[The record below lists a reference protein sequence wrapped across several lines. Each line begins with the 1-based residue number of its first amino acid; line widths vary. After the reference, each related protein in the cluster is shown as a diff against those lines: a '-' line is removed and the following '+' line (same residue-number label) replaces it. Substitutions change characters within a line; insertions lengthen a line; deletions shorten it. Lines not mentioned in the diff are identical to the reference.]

1 MAELTIN
8 YHIDLA
14 NSFIQDVKDTRNSY
28 YVFAGKATPWTNEA
42 SPPAANGSVEQIGL
56 TVYADMLFGKLLANS
71 DVYTLIPRYDWTTNT
86 AYTAYDQYDGDLYS
100 KQFYVMNDQ
109 YQVYKCISN
118 NRGAK
123 STVEPRL
130 TTSYSTF
137 NTADGYVWKYMYTVD
152 PQANTKF
159 TTTTYIPVATDNNVS
174 GNAVSGSID
183 AYIITDGGNNYSI
196 YESGFLYKF
205 INKTTLQLPSTS
217 SSNNNHY
224 ARSSI
229 YLKSGFGAGQVREI
243 SSYNGAN
250 KQIRVATADAF
261 DVYSRLDFTAVPS
274 GTVAVG
280 YYAEQKYDVIQY
292 LYISNNQ
299 AFTTGSTVVQSDTAT
314 HGTILSAN
322 ASALRI
328 QKENPAA
335 LFENTLP
342 IRDVSQSG
350 TLKPGTVSVTAGAN
364 TVTGVSTQFA
374 DTANGYTVGS
384 YIRVGSN
391 ANNQIR
397 RVTQVISNTSLRVV
411 STFANTLVANVHYF
425 VPIAAEPF
433 SITANQ
439 GGSGIVSDINLN
451 SLKLTISNS
460 TLAGVSFKIGEQV
473 TQVTSANTAAGANA
487 IVAFANSS
495 TVYLSAVGGP
505 WIAGLFALGSSTL
518 QKSEIV
524 SIDSNPNLTISDP
537 TGEFVLG
544 FPMNFKLNAAAA
556 GYTGNAIIIAVTT
569 LPNDQTEY
577 QIAPTVE
584 ISGDG
589 TDAKA
594 IAIVNNAFGSVNDIV
609 GVEVIA
615 PGQGY
620 THANVTIYSNTSFGL
635 GASANAVIAPVGGHG
650 KDAVSELGSRYVGV
664 TSTFDTG
671 INEGFFYPTYGSF
684 RKIGI
689 IENPEFADVRVT
701 LQSFDRVNLVIN
713 NKATT
718 SPPAGVTTWYPGEVV
733 VQPSTKAAGVVVSG
747 NNTTLQVKSVLG
759 EFGASN
765 AQIISYYSNTT
776 ANVSSQEIIRF
787 QVTSDSLAEI
797 LSQVGSGASGEVT
810 QLLTNTSIV
819 LSNVVGKFVTGDTI
833 YDSSVNA
840 YAVVNSISTANGSR
854 DVTSSFGNKFN
865 QTMRLTITAN
875 TGAYTNGEA
884 VVQDISNAT
893 AVVVSGV
900 DELDLQMTITTGSFS
915 TGQKIIDTTTGAY
928 GFTTFANNTYL
939 KLTGVTQS
947 ASFVAGHTIN
957 NGLGSTATIGSVV
970 PVLLLNHVDG
980 PNRFQAGSDS
990 IVGQTSGAT
999 GTCNAYALIQYPELI
1014 RDTGKVIYIDNVQP
1028 VTRSETSKEEVRL
1041 VIKF

>member
-14 NSFIQDVKDTRNSY
+14 NSFMSDIKDTRNSY

-42 SPPAANGSVEQIGL
+42 APPIANGSVEQIGL
-56 TVYADMLFGKLLANS
+56 SVYADMLYGKLLSNNN
-71 DVYTLIPRYDWTTNT
+71 VYTLIPRYDWTTNT
-86 AYTAYDQYDGDLYS
+86 AYAAYDQYDGDLYS

-118 NRGAK
+118 NRGSR

-130 TTSYSTF
+130 TTSYGTF
-137 NTADGYVWKYMYTVD
+137 STADGYVWKYMYTVD
-152 PQANTKF
+152 TQANTKF
-159 TTTTYIPVATDNNVS
+159 TTSSYIPVATDSNVS

-183 AYIITDGGNNYSI
+183 AYTITDGGNNYSI

-243 SSYNGAN
+243 SSYNGAT

-261 DVYSRLDFTAVPS
+261 DVYSRLDFTAIPS
-274 GTVAVG
+274 GTVAPG
-280 YYAEQKYDVIQY
+280 YFAEQKYDVLQY

-314 HGTILSAN
+314 HGTVLSAN
-322 ASALRI
+322 SSVLRV

-335 LFENTLP
+335 LFSLDLP
-342 IRDVSQSG
+342 VRDISQDG
-350 TLKPGTVSVTAGAN
+350 NLKPGTVSVTSGAN
-364 TVTGVSTQFA
+364 TVTGVSTQFTDA
-374 DTANGYTVGS
+374 ANGYAVGS

-397 RVTQVISNTSLRVV
+397 RVTEVTSSTVLKVASNFS
-411 STFANTLVANVHYF
+411 NTLVANVHYF
-425 VPIAAEPF
+425 VPLAAEPF

-439 GGSGIVSDINLN
+439 GGSGTVSNTNLN
-451 SLKLTISNS
+451 SLKLTISNP
-460 TLAGVSFKIGEQV
+460 TLAGVSFTVGEQV
-473 TQVTSANTAAGANA
+473 TQVTAANTAAGANA

-495 TVYLSAVGGP
+495 TVYLSDVGGA
-505 WIAGLFALGSSTL
+505 WTAGLFAFGASSQ
-518 QKSEIV
+518 QKNEIV

-544 FPMNFKLNAAAA
+544 FPINFKFNAAAA
-556 GYTGNAIIIAVTT
+556 GYSGNATIIAVTT

-577 QIAPTVE
+577 QIAPTVK
-584 ISGDG
+584 IFGDG
-589 TDAKA
+589 SNASA
-594 IAIVNNAFGSVNDIV
+594 IAIVNNAFGAVNDVV
-609 GVEVIA
+609 GIEVIA
-615 PGQGY
+615 PGSGY
-620 THANVTIYSNTSFGL
+620 THANVTIYANTSFGL

-650 KDAVSELGSRYVGV
+650 KDAVSELGSRYVGI

-671 INEGFFYPTYGSF
+671 TNEGFFYPTYGSF

-701 LQSFDRVNLVIN
+701 LESFDRINLIIN

-718 SPPAGVTTWYPGEVV
+718 SPPAGVTSWYPGEVV
-733 VQPSTKAAGVVVSG
+733 VQPSTKAAGIVVSG
-747 NNTTLQVKSVLG
+747 NNTALQLKNILG
-759 EFGASN
+759 TFSASN
-765 AQIISYYSNTT
+765 AQIVSYYSNTT

-797 LSQVGSGASGEVT
+797 LSQTGSGASGEVT
-810 QLLTNTSIV
+810 QLLSNTSIV

-833 YDSSVNA
+833 YDASVNA

-865 QTMRLTITAN
+865 QTMRLTLTAN
-875 TGAYTNGEA
+875 TGAYTIGET
-884 VVQDISNAT
+884 VIQNLSNAT
-893 AVVVSGV
+893 GVVVSSTN
-900 DELDLQMTITTGSFS
+900 ELDLQITITSGSFS
-915 TGQKIIDTTTGAY
+915 TGQKITDTTSGAY

-939 KLTGVTQS
+939 KLSGVTQG
-947 ASFVAGHTIN
+947 ASFAAGHTIN
-957 NGLGSTATIGSVV
+957 NAIGSTATISSVI
-970 PVLLLNHVDG
+970 PVLLLNDVDG

-999 GTCNAYALIQYPELI
+999 GTCNSYALIQYPELI

>member
-8 YHIDLA
+8 YHIDVA

-28 YVFAGKATPWTNEA
+28 YMFAGKATEWDNDA

-56 TVYADMLFGKLLANS
+56 AVYNDMLYGKLLTDS
-71 DVYTLIPRYDWTTNT
+71 DVYPLIPRYNWTTNT
-86 AYTAYDQYDGDLYS
+86 VYAAYDQYDGDLYS

-118 NRGAK
+118 NRGSN

-130 TTSYSTF
+130 TTSYGTF
-137 NTADGYVWKYMYTVD
+137 NTSDGYVWKYMYTVD
-152 PQANTKF
+152 TQANTKF
-159 TTTTYIPVATDNNVS
+159 TTSTYIPVTTDGNVS
-174 GNAVSGSID
+174 GNAIPGSID
-183 AYIITDGGNNYSI
+183 AYTITDGGNNYSI

-243 SSYNGAN
+243 SSYNGAT

-261 DVYSRLDFTAVPS
+261 DVYSRLDFTAIPS

-280 YYAEQKYDVIQY
+280 YFAEQKYDVLQY

-299 AFTTGSTVVQSDTAT
+299 AFTVGSTVVQSDTAT
-314 HGTILSAN
+314 HGTVLSAN
-322 ASALRI
+322 SSVIRV

-335 LFENTLP
+335 LFSLDLP
-342 IRDVSQSG
+342 VRDISQDG
-350 TLKPGTVSVTAGAN
+350 TLKPGTVGVAIGSN
-364 TVTGVSTQFA
+364 TVTGISTQFTDA
-374 DTANGYTVGS
+374 ANGYTVGS

-397 RVTQVISNTSLRVV
+397 RVTEVTNSTSLKVA
-411 STFANTLVANVHYF
+411 SNFANTLVANVHYF
-425 VPIAAEPF
+425 VPLAAEPF

-439 GGSGIVSDINLN
+439 GGSGTVSNTNLN

-460 TLAGVSFKIGEQV
+460 TLAGVSFTVGEQV
-473 TQVTSANTAAGANA
+473 RQVDAANTAAGANA
-487 IVAFANSS
+487 IVAFANTS
-495 TVYLSAVGGP
+495 TVYLSAVAGA
-505 WIAGLFALGSSTL
+505 WTAGLFALGSSSL
-518 QKSEIV
+518 QKSQID

-544 FPMNFKLNAAAA
+544 YPINFKLNAAAS
-556 GYTGNAIIIAVTT
+556 GYTGNAIIIATTT

-577 QIAPTVE
+577 QIAPTVA

-589 TDAKA
+589 TGAAA
-594 IAIVNNAFGSVNDIV
+594 IAVVNNAFGSVNDVV
-609 GVEVIA
+609 GIEVIT
-615 PGQGY
+615 PGQSY
-620 THANVTIYSNTSFGL
+620 THANVSIYANTSFGL
-635 GASANAVIAPVGGHG
+635 GATANAVIAPVGGHG
-650 KDAVSELGSRYVGV
+650 KDAVSELGGRYVGV
-664 TSTFDTG
+664 TATFDTG
-671 INEGFFYPTYGSF
+671 ENEGFFYPTYGEF

-701 LQSFDRVNLVIN
+701 LDSFDRVNLVIN

-759 EFGASN
+759 TFGASN
-765 AQIISYYSNTT
+765 AQIVSYYSNTT
-776 ANVSSQEIIRF
+776 ANVSTQEVIRF

-833 YDSSVNA
+833 YDASVNA
-840 YAVVNSISTANGSR
+840 YARVNAISTANGSR

-865 QTMRLTITAN
+865 QTLRLTLTAKSGN
-875 TGAYTNGEA
+875 YTNGEV
-884 VVQDISNAT
+884 VVQNISNAIGT
-893 AVVVSGV
+893 IVSNV
-900 DELDLQMTITTGSFS
+900 NEVDLQYTVTSGTFS
-915 TGQKIIDTTTGAY
+915 VGQKITDTSTGAY
-928 GFTTFANNTYL
+928 GFATFANTTYL
-939 KLTGVTQS
+939 KLTGITQG
-947 ASFVAGHTIN
+947 ASFVSGHTIN
-957 NGLGSTATIGSVV
+957 NGLGSTGTISAVL
-970 PVLLLNHVDG
+970 PVLLLNDVDG
-980 PNRFQAGSDS
+980 PNRFQAGTDS

-999 GTCNAYALIQYPELI
+999 GTCNSYSLILYPELI

>member
-8 YHIDLA
+8 YHTDLA

-56 TVYADMLFGKLLANS
+56 TVYADMLYGKLLANS
-71 DVYTLIPRYDWTTNT
+71 DVYTMIPRYDWTTNT
-86 AYTAYDQYDGDLYS
+86 AYAAYDQYDGDLYS

-118 NRGAK
+118 NRGAR

-130 TTSYSTF
+130 TTSYGTF
-137 NTADGYVWKYMYTVD
+137 NTADDYVWKYMYTVD
-152 PQANTKF
+152 TQANTKF
-159 TTTTYIPVATDNNVS
+159 TTSTYIPVTTDTNVS

-183 AYIITDGGNNYSI
+183 AYTITDGGNNYSI

-217 SSNNNHY
+217 STNNNHY

-243 SSYNGAN
+243 SSYNGAT

-280 YYAEQKYDVIQY
+280 YFAEQKYDVIQY

-299 AFTTGSTVVQSDTAT
+299 AFTTGSIIVQSDTAT
-314 HGTILSAN
+314 YGTILSAN
-322 ASALRI
+322 ASVLRV
-328 QKENPAA
+328 QKENSTA
-335 LFENTLP
+335 LFSLDLP
-342 IRDVSQSG
+342 IRDVSQDG
-350 TLKPGTVSVTAGAN
+350 TLKGGKASITSGGNTITGTSSSFN
-364 TVTGVSTQFA
+364 T
-374 DTANGYTVGS
+374 NYTVGS

-397 RVTQVISNTSLRVV
+397 RITEIINNTSMKVATNF
-411 STFANTLVANVHYF
+411 SNTLVANVHYF

-439 GGSGIVSDINLN
+439 GGSGTVSNTNLN

-460 TLAGVSFKIGEQV
+460 TLAGVSFTVGEQV

-495 TVYLSAVGGP
+495 TVYLSAVSGT
-505 WIAGLFALGSSTL
+505 WVASLFAIGASTL
-518 QKSEIV
+518 QKSQIV

-556 GYTGNAIIIAVTT
+556 GYSGNATIIAITT

-589 TDAKA
+589 TGASA
-594 IAIVNNAFGSVNDIV
+594 IAIVNNAFGSVNDVV

-615 PGQGY
+615 PGSGY

-650 KDAVSELGSRYVGV
+650 KDAVSELGSTYVGI

-671 INEGFFYPTYGSF
+671 SNESYFYPTYGSF

-701 LQSFDRVNLVIN
+701 LNSFDRVNLVIN

-733 VQPSTKAAGVVVSG
+733 VQPSTKAAGIVVSG
-747 NNTTLQVKSVLG
+747 NNIALQVKSVLG
-759 EFGASN
+759 TFGASN

-776 ANVSSQEIIRF
+776 ANVSSQETIRF

-810 QLLTNTSIV
+810 QLLSNTSIV

-865 QTMRLTITAN
+865 QTMRLTLTAN
-875 TGAYTNGEA
+875 TGAYINGETVA
-884 VVQDISNAT
+884 QDISNAT
-893 AVVVSGV
+893 GVVVSGTN
-900 DELDLQMTITTGSFS
+900 ELDLQMTIISGTFS
-915 TGQKIIDTTTGAY
+915 TGQKITDVTTGAY
-928 GFTTFANNTYL
+928 GFTTTANNTYL

-957 NGLGSTATIGSVV
+957 NGLGSTATIDSVL
-970 PVLLLNHVDG
+970 PVLLLNDVDG

-990 IVGQTSGAT
+990 IVGQTSGAA
-999 GTCNAYALIQYPELI
+999 GTCNSYSRIQYPELI

>member
-14 NSFIQDVKDTRNSY
+14 NSFMSDVKDTRNSY

-42 SPPAANGSVEQIGL
+42 SPPIANGSVEQIGL
-56 TVYADMLFGKLLANS
+56 TVYADMLYGKLLSNNN
-71 DVYTLIPRYDWTTNT
+71 VYTLIPRYDWSTNT
-86 AYTAYDQYDGDLYS
+86 AYAAYDQYDGDLYS

-118 NRGAK
+118 NRGAR

-130 TTSYSTF
+130 TTSYGTF

-152 PQANTKF
+152 TQANTKF
-159 TTTTYIPVATDNNVS
+159 TTSSYIPVTTDTNVS

-183 AYIITDGGNNYSI
+183 AYTITDGGNNYSI

-243 SSYNGAN
+243 SSYNGAT

-261 DVYSRLDFTAVPS
+261 DVYSRLDFTAIPS
-274 GTVAVG
+274 GTVAAG
-280 YYAEQKYDVIQY
+280 YFAEQKYDVIQY

-299 AFTTGSTVVQSDTAT
+299 AFTTGSVIVQSDTAT

-322 ASALRI
+322 ASVLRV
-328 QKENPAA
+328 QKENLAA
-335 LFENTLP
+335 LFSLDLP
-342 IRDVSQSG
+342 IRDISQDG
-350 TLKPGTVSVTAGAN
+350 TLKPGTVSVTSGAN

-374 DTANGYTVGS
+374 DAANGYAVGS

-397 RVTQVISNTSLRVV
+397 RVTEVTSNTVLKVASGF
-411 STFANTLVANVHYF
+411 SNTLIANAHYF
-425 VPIAAEPF
+425 VPLAAEPF

-439 GGSGIVSDINLN
+439 GGSGTVSNTNLN

-460 TLAGVSFKIGEQV
+460 TLAGVSFTVGEQV
-473 TQVTSANTAAGANA
+473 TQVTAVNTAAGANA
-487 IVAFANSS
+487 IVAFANTS
-495 TVYLSAVGGP
+495 TVYLSDVGGA
-505 WIAGLFALGSSTL
+505 WTAGLFALGASSQ
-518 QKSEIV
+518 QKSEII

-544 FPMNFKLNAAAA
+544 FPMNFKFNSAATT
-556 GYTGNAIIIAVTT
+556 YSGNATIIAITT

-577 QIAPTVE
+577 QIAPTVK
-584 ISGDG
+584 IFGDG
-589 TDAKA
+589 SNATA
-594 IAIVNNAFGSVNDIV
+594 IAIVNTAFDAVNDVV
-609 GVEVIA
+609 GIEVIS
-615 PGQGY
+615 PGSGY
-620 THANVTIYSNTSFGL
+620 THANVVIYANTSFGL

-671 INEGFFYPTYGSF
+671 TNEGFFYPTYGSF

-701 LQSFDRVNLVIN
+701 LQSFDRINLIIN

-718 SPPAGVTTWYPGEVV
+718 SPPAGVTSWYPGEVV
-733 VQPSTKAAGVVVSG
+733 VQPSTKAAGIVVSG
-747 NNTTLQVKSVLG
+747 NNTTLQLKNILG
-759 EFGASN
+759 TFNASN
-765 AQIISYYSNTT
+765 AQIIGYYSNTT
-776 ANVSSQEIIRF
+776 ANVSTQEIIRF
-787 QVTSDSLAEI
+787 QVTSDSIAEI

-810 QLLTNTSIV
+810 QLLSNTSIV

-833 YDSSVNA
+833 YDTSVNA

-865 QTMRLTITAN
+865 QTMRLTLTSN
-875 TGAYTNGEA
+875 TGTYINGET
-884 VVQDISNAT
+884 VIQDISNAKG
-893 AVVVSGV
+893 VVVSSTN
-900 DELDLQMTITTGSFS
+900 ELDLQMTIVSGSFS
-915 TGQKIIDTTTGAY
+915 TGQKITDTTSGAY

-939 KLTGVTQS
+939 KLSGVTQG
-947 ASFVAGHTIN
+947 ASFAPGRTIN
-957 NGLGSTATIGSVV
+957 NALGSTATISSVI
-970 PVLLLNHVDG
+970 PVLLLNDVDG
-980 PNRFQAGSDS
+980 PNRFQAGSNS

-999 GTCNAYALIQYPELI
+999 GICSSYALIQYPELI